1 MSKDAAERLRELVAH
16 EVERQ
21 GRVRGI
27 RRNESFLKDV
37 LANWLAFLDPAKQL
51 ESIQHSSN
59 CWMMASEK
67 QCAIRSLCRGCS
79 G

>member
-21 GRVRGI
+21 GELEGI

-37 LANWLAFLDPAKQL
+37 LANWLRFLIRLNSWKA
-51 ESIQHSSN
+51 SRRSSN
-59 CWMMASEK
+59 CWRTASEK
-67 QCAIRSLCRGCS
+67 QCAISQPLS
-79 G
+79 GMLR